1 MRVRMNSNALLIVAI
16 VHIALLGAGPAGA
29 GGAYEL
35 PQPLKASALL
45 PDATRKGPLHT
56 VDEVVHNDGYLN
68 IYTITSPLGE
78 FKAEST
84 AELLIRIHEIYAMDA
99 MDKLSSSQA
108 FGDALVQGGKE
119 MVDTVTGTI
128 TDPLGT
134 IRGTFSGVG
143 KIFTRAG
150 DRLAGNGGG
159 KYDDNVAASVSGYAG
174 AKREYA
180 KAFGVDPYT
189 SNAAVQARLDRLA
202 KAGFMA
208 NLTTTAAKVAIPG
221 GVGLAVSAVSGV
233 GTLKDIDVA
242 MPPSDMRRANKAK
255 LEQMG
260 VSKDMA
266 ELFLKNEAFTPVQ
279 QSLLVAALADM
290 PGVGGRDVFIHFAIP
305 TSDERLAFFRQR
317 MARMYAN
324 YHATVE
330 PLERFEA
337 VGQFVAARTSKGNR
351 LMLFPL
357 DYLLW
362 TPQAENLL
370 RFFTEDAKKA
380 GGRVM
385 ELRLGGMASP
395 DAKQHIQ
402 AMGWKVMELRE
413 FLK

>member
-1 MRVRMNSNALLIVAI
+1 MRVRMNSNVLLIVAI
-16 VHIALLGAGPAGA
+16 VHIALLVAGPAGA

-68 IYTITSPLGE
+68 IYTIASPLGE

-128 TDPLGT
+128 TNPLGT

-337 VGQFVAARTSKGNR
+337 VGQFAAARTSKGNR

-362 TPQAENLL
+362 TPQAESLL
-370 RFFTEDAKKA
+370 RFFTEDAKKV

-395 DAKQHIQ
+395 EAKQHIQ

>member
-1 MRVRMNSNALLIVAI
+1 MLLRMKQWNLLVALAVCMGMLMA
-16 VHIALLGAGPAGA
+16 AQAGA
-29 GGAYEL
+29 KSAFEM
-35 PQPLKASALL
+35 PVTLKASALL
-45 PDATRKGPLHT
+45 PEATRKGPLHT

-68 IYTITSPLGE
+68 IYTVKSPLGE

-99 MDKLSSSQA
+99 MDKLSSSKA
-108 FGDALVQGGKE
+108 FGDALVQGGKD
-119 MVDTVTGTI
+119 MVGTVAGTI

-134 IRGTFSGVG
+134 ITGTFSGVG
-143 KIFTRAG
+143 KMFQRAG

-159 KYDDNVAASVSGYAG
+159 KYDDNMAASVSGYAG

-189 SNAAVQARLDRLA
+189 SNEAVQSRLDRLA
-202 KAGFMA
+202 QAGFMA
-208 NLTTTAAKVAIPG
+208 NLTTTAAKAAIPG

-242 MPPSDMRRANKAK
+242 MPPADMRRANKEK
-255 LEQMG
+255 LEKMG
-260 VSKDMA
+260 VSKEMT
-266 ELFLKNEAFTPVQ
+266 EMFIKNEAFTPVQ

-290 PGVGGRDVFIHFAIP
+290 QGVAGRDAFVHFAIP

-324 YHATVE
+324 YHLNVE

-337 VGQFVAARTSKGNR
+337 VGQFIAAKTARGNR

-362 TPQAENLL
+362 TPQADNLL
-370 RFFTEDAKKA
+370 RFFTEDGKKV
-380 GGRVM
+380 GGKVM

-395 DAKQHIQ
+395 EAKKQIQ
-402 AMGWKVMELRE
+402 ALGWKVIELRE
-413 FLK
+413 FMK